1 VRTAGPS
8 PGSVFLSGRLTIAA
22 TELAYCGPVKAG
34 GRMLLRAWAHLAV
47 LWAFAFAQPVLQ
59 VLADSAAFMVARGNA
74 WPDLV
79 LVTLGLVLLPP
90 TVMVAI
96 EAMLSRPGQRSYVHL
111 AFVGL
116 LGAAFAFQVMKG
128 ALVPVLEACLAVAF
142 GVGLA
147 LAYDR
152 GPLVPTVLSVLSPI
166 PVLLLVW
173 FLGFSPASE
182 LAWPSGSDVERGTV
196 PRPAP
201 VVVVIFDELSAA
213 SLLDRQRKIDAHRWP
228 HFAALARESTWYRN
242 ATTVVDQTTR
252 AVPTIM
258 TGRLRGEGLLPIR
271 ADHPGSLFDRLGGQY
286 DFNVKETL
294 THLCAD
300 ELCGQTRATW
310 PTRARRLVGSM
321 ASIMRSRLSPGESS
335 DYIGVPPEII
345 ERRPETFR
353 EFVEQIEPGR
363 TLSLHHAVLP
373 HSPYQYTASGRRYTT
388 ETELPG
394 LSSEQW
400 TEDPRPVR
408 EGLRR
413 YLKQL
418 GLVDK
423 LVGELVGR
431 LKRIGLFDRA
441 LVVVTADHGVSFL
454 AGDSRRN
461 VDAKNIGEIA
471 GVPLLIKAPE
481 QRRGRIVD
489 SAATTQDI
497 LPTIGSLLGAHW
509 SAGGRSL
516 ANAPD
521 SARVTVS
528 GENGPVTVSGD
539 EFIRLRDEAADRI
552 VEVNR

>member
-1 VRTAGPS
+1 V
-8 PGSVFLSGRLTIAA
+8 
-22 TELAYCGPVKAG
+22 EAG
-34 GRMLLRAWAHLAV
+34 GRPLLRAWAHLAV

-79 LVTLGLVLLPP
+79 LVTLGLVLVPP
-90 TVMVAI
+90 TLMVAI
-96 EAMLSRPGQRSYVHL
+96 EAMLSRPSQRRYVHL

-116 LGAAFAFQVMKG
+116 LGAAFAFQVLKG
-128 ALVPVLEACLAVAF
+128 ALVPVLESC
-142 GVGLA
+142 LA
-147 LAYDR
+147 LASGAGLAFAYNR
-152 GPLVPTVLSVLSPI
+152 GRFVPTVLSVLSPI

-182 LAWPSGSDVERGTV
+182 LAWPGTDPDVVRGTV

-201 VVVVIFDELSAA
+201 VVFVIFDELSSA
-213 SLLDRQRKIDAHRWP
+213 SLIDRQRRIDPQRWP
-228 HFAALARESTWYRN
+228 NFAALAKESTWYRN
-242 ATTVVDQTTR
+242 ATTAADQTTR
-252 AVPTIM
+252 AVPTVL
-258 TGRLRGEGLLPIR
+258 TGQLRGEGLLPIR

-286 DFNVKETL
+286 EFNVKETI

-300 ELCGQTRATW
+300 ELCGQTRAAW
-310 PTRARRLVGSM
+310 PERAARLVGSM
-321 ASIMRSRLSPGESS
+321 ASIMRSRLSPGDSS
-335 DYIGVPPEII
+335 DYLGVPAETI
-345 ERRPETFR
+345 ERRPEIFR

-363 TLSLHHAVLP
+363 TLSLHHSDLP
-373 HSPYQYTASGRRYTT
+373 HAPYQYTASGRRYTT
-388 ETELPG
+388 ETDLPG
-394 LSSEQW
+394 LSGEQW
-400 TEDPRPVR
+400 TEDPGPVR

-441 LVVVTADHGVSFL
+441 LVVVTADHGVSFQ
-454 AGDSRRN
+454 AGESRRN
-461 VDAKNIGEIA
+461 VGVKNIGEIA
-471 GVPLLIKAPE
+471 GMPLLIKAPG

-489 SAATTQDI
+489 SAATTEDI
-497 LPTIGSLLGAHW
+497 LPTIGSLLGARW

-516 ANAPD
+516 ENASG

-528 GENGPVTVSGD
+528 GENGPVTVSFGG
-539 EFIRLRDEAADRI
+539 FIRLRNQAADRI
-552 VEVNR
+552 GELDR

>member
-1 VRTAGPS
+1 MT
-8 PGSVFLSGRLTIAA
+8 
-22 TELAYCGPVKAG
+22 YCGQVEAN
-34 GRMLLRAWAHLAV
+34 GRTLLRSWAHLAV
-47 LWAFAFAQPVLQ
+47 LWAFAVAQPVLQ

-79 LVTLGLVLLPP
+79 LVTLGLVLVPP
-90 TVMVAI
+90 TLLAAI
-96 EAMLSRPGQRSYVHL
+96 EAMLGRADLRRYTHL

-116 LGAAFAFQVMKG
+116 LVAAFAFQVIKG
-128 ALVPVLEACLAVAF
+128 AFVPALEACLAVAF
-142 GVGLA
+142 GAGFA

-152 GPLVPTVLSVLSPI
+152 GRFVPTVLTVLSPV

-182 LAWPSGSDVERGTV
+182 LAWPGNPDVERGTV

-213 SLLDRQRKIDAHRWP
+213 SLLDRQRHIDADRWP
-228 HFAALARESTWYRN
+228 HFAALARQSTWYRN
-242 ATTVVDQTTR
+242 ATTVADQTTR
-252 AVPTIM
+252 AVPAIM

-271 ADHPGSLFDRLGGQY
+271 ADHPGSVFDRLGGQY

-294 THLCAD
+294 THLCAN
-300 ELCGQTRATW
+300 ELCGQTRASW
-310 PTRARRLVGSM
+310 PTRARRLAGSM

-335 DYIGVPPEII
+335 DYIGVPPEIV
-345 ERRPETFR
+345 ERRPEIFR
-353 EFVEQIEPGR
+353 EFVDKIAPGR
-363 TLSLHHAVLP
+363 TLSLHHADLP
-373 HSPYQYTASGRRYTT
+373 HAPYQYTASGRRYTT

-400 TEDPRPVR
+400 TDDPRPVR
-408 EGLRR
+408 QGLRR

-423 LVGELVGR
+423 LVGELVAH
-431 LKRIGLFDRA
+431 LKRRGLFDRA
-441 LVVVTADHGVSFL
+441 LVVLTADHGVSFQ

-461 VDAKNIGEIA
+461 VDTKNIGEIA
-471 GVPLLIKAPE
+471 GVPLLIKAPG

-489 SAATTQDI
+489 SAATTADI
-497 LPTIGSLLGAHW
+497 LPTIGSLLGARW

-516 ANAPD
+516 ANASD

-528 GENGPVTVSGD
+528 GENGPVTVPRD
-539 EFIRLRDEAADRI
+539 QFIRLRDEAADRI
-552 VEVNR
+552 VEVGR